1 MHIARLALAAIW
13 AASLALAA
21 TSAAAQPK
29 LTDGVVTNESG
40 MSLYW
45 WNNDVPGSGKSVCI
59 GPCTLSWPPMVASA
73 DAKPA
78 GDFSIINRD
87 DGTRQWAY
95 KGHPL
100 YLWVNDAKPG
110 DKTGDGFRNGL
121 WHLARP

>member
-1 MHIARLALAAIW
+1 MRNARLARAAIW
-13 AASLALAA
+13 AAGLALATA
-21 TSAAAQPK
+21 AAAQPK
-29 LTDGVVTNESG
+29 LADGVVTNESG

-45 WNNDVPGSGKSVCI
+45 WNNDVPGSGKSVCT
-59 GPCTLSWPPMVASA
+59 GPCTLTWPPMVASA

>member
-87 DGTRQWAY
+87 DGTLQWAY